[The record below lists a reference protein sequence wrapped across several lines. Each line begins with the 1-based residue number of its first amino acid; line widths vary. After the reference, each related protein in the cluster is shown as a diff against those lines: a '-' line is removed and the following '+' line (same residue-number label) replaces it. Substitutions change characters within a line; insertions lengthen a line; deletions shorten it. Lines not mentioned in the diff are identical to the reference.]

1 MISGSDLWCA
11 RRARSSPRQAA
22 PARRADR
29 GGRTAC
35 PRVAGSGV
43 APSECAV
50 RVCRCNSHHL
60 IGQLRAEYL
69 PTRFGSAAYVR
80 VTAADTCAAYAEALN
95 LPTSTGTL
103 LVALMNAASVPG
115 ILVLGHLSDR
125 APLRFVVLLS
135 ALGSALACLLLW
147 GFATQLG
154 VLVAFALAFGFL
166 GLSFSGVWAALITV
180 VASAPP
186 HPRELPVCVLTRRQ
200 RTTRICRRR
209 SFRSLRLRAVLETSY
224 PVRSR
229 PRCSRRTGWAAR
241 SWAMG
246 WRTM

>member
-1 MISGSDLWCA
+1 MMSGGDLRCA
-11 RRARSSPRQAA
+11 RRARASPRQTA

-35 PRVAGSGV
+35 PRVAGSSV

-50 RVCRCNSHHL
+50 RVCRCNPHHL
-60 IGQLRAEYL
+60 AGQLRAQYL
-69 PTRFGSAAYVR
+69 PTRFVSAAYVR
-80 VTAADTCAAYAEALN
+80 LTAADTCAAYAEALN

-180 VASAPP
+180 VASAPSP
-186 HPRELPVCVLTRRQ
+186 QRLPVCVLTRRQ

-209 SFRSLRLRAVLETSY
+209 SSRCLRLRAVLATSC

-241 SWAMG
+241 SWVMG